1 MIVNTDADT
10 ERLLKLVGMDERET
24 AKEALDFI
32 MNDKRGRWFIS
43 YLLDQN
49 GAFAPVYAEGI
60 NLAYYEGRRDA
71 VLQIYALICNLKD
84 NDVGYGLELKHK
96 ADVEFIKFKADMVQ
110 HNQAIISQGGGP
122 HDE

>member
-10 ERLLKLVGMDERET
+10 EKLLKLVGMDERET

-32 MNDKRGRWFIS
+32 MQDKRGRWFIS

-71 VLQIYALICNLKD
+71 VLQIYALICDLKD
-84 NDVGYGLELKHK
+84 NDVGYGLDLKHK
-96 ADVEFIKFKADMVQ
+96 ADVEFMQFKADMVR
-110 HNQAIISQGGGP
+110 HNQALIKEEDNI
-122 HDE
+122 

>member
-1 MIVNTDADT
+1 MIVNTDVDT
-10 ERLLKLVGMDERET
+10 EKLLKLVGIDERNT

-32 MNDKRGRWFIS
+32 MQDKRGRWFIS
-43 YLLDQN
+43 YLFDKN

-71 VLQIYALICNLKD
+71 VLQIDALICDLKD

-96 ADVEFIKFKADMVQ
+96 ADVEFMKFKEDMVR
-110 HNQAIISQGGGP
+110 HNQLLIGGGH

>member
-1 MIVNTDADT
+1 MIVNTDVDT
-10 ERLLKLVGMDERET
+10 EKLLKLVGVDERNT

-32 MNDKRGRWFIS
+32 MQDKRGRWFIS
-43 YLLDQN
+43 YLFDKN

-71 VLQIYALICNLKD
+71 VLQIYALICDLKD

-96 ADVEFIKFKADMVQ
+96 ADVEFMKFKEDMVR
-110 HNQAIISQGGGP
+110 HNQLLIGGGR

>member
-1 MIVNTDADT
+1 MIVNTDVDT
-10 ERLLKLVGMDERET
+10 EKLLKLVGMDERET

-32 MNDKRGRWFIS
+32 MQDKRGRWFIS

-71 VLQIYALICNLKD
+71 VLQIYALICDLKD
-84 NDVGYGLELKHK
+84 NDVGYGLDLKHK
-96 ADVEFIKFKADMVQ
+96 ADVEFMQFKADMVR
-110 HNQAIISQGGGP
+110 HNQLLIGGGR

>member
-1 MIVNTDADT
+1 MIVNTDVDT
-10 ERLLKLVGMDERET
+10 EKLLKLVGIDERNT

-32 MNDKRGRWFIS
+32 MQDKRGRWFIS
-43 YLLDQN
+43 YLFDKN

-71 VLQIYALICNLKD
+71 VLQIYALICDLKD

-96 ADVEFIKFKADMVQ
+96 ADVEFMKFKEDMVR
-110 HNQAIISQGGGP
+110 HNQLLIGGGR

>member
-1 MIVNTDADT
+1 MIVNTDADI
-10 ERLLKLVGMDERET
+10 EKLLKLVGIDERQT

-32 MNDKRGRWFIS
+32 MQDKRGRWFIS
-43 YLLDQN
+43 YLFDKN

-71 VLQIYALICNLKD
+71 VLQIYALICDLKD

-96 ADVEFIKFKADMVQ
+96 ADVEFMKFKNDMVK
-110 HNQAIISQGGGP
+110 HNQLLIGGGS

>member
-1 MIVNTDADT
+1 MIVNTDVDT
-10 ERLLKLVGMDERET
+10 EKLLKLVGIDERNT

-32 MNDKRGRWFIS
+32 MQDKRGRWFIS

-71 VLQIYALICNLKD
+71 VLQIYALICDLKD
-84 NDVGYGLELKHK
+84 NDVGYGLDLKHK
-96 ADVEFIKFKADMVQ
+96 ADVEFMQFKADMVR
-110 HNQAIISQGGGP
+110 HNQLLIGGGR

>member
-1 MIVNTDADT
+1 MIVNTDVDT
-10 ERLLKLVGMDERET
+10 EKLLKLVGIDERNT

-32 MNDKRGRWFIS
+32 MQDKRGRWFIS
-43 YLLDQN
+43 YLFDKN

-71 VLQIYALICNLKD
+71 VLQIYALICDLKD

-96 ADVEFIKFKADMVQ
+96 ADVEFMKFKDDMVR
-110 HNQAIISQGGGP
+110 HNQLLIGGGR

>member
-1 MIVNTDADT
+1 MIVNTDVDT
-10 ERLLKLVGMDERET
+10 EKLLKLVGIDERNT

-32 MNDKRGRWFIS
+32 MQDRKGRWFIS
-43 YLLDQN
+43 YLFDKN

-71 VLQIYALICNLKD
+71 VLQIYALICDLKD

-96 ADVEFIKFKADMVQ
+96 ADVEFMKFKDDMVR
-110 HNQAIISQGGGP
+110 HNQLLIGGGR

>member
-10 ERLLKLVGMDERET
+10 EKLLKLVGMDERET

-32 MNDKRGRWFIS
+32 MQDKRGRWFIS

-71 VLQIYALICNLKD
+71 VLQIYALICDLKD
-84 NDVGYGLELKHK
+84 NDVGYGLDLKHK
-96 ADVEFIKFKADMVQ
+96 ADVEFMQFKADMVR
-110 HNQAIISQGGGP
+110 HNQLLIRGGP